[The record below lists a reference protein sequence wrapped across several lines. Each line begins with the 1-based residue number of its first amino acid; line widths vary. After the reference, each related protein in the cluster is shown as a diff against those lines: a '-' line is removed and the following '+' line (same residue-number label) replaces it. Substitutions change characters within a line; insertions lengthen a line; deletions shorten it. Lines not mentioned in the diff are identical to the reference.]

1 MNVIVKILMER
12 DGMTRAEA
20 IEAYRETKS
29 ELMDAISGTSILDP
43 EEVLIGEL
51 GLEFDY
57 LIYFL

>member
-1 MNVIVKILMER
+1 MNVIIKILMER

-29 ELMDAISGTSILDP
+29 ELMDAISGTSVLDP

>member
-1 MNVIVKILMER
+1 MNVIIKILMDR

-29 ELMDAISGTSILDP
+29 ELMDAISGTSVLDP